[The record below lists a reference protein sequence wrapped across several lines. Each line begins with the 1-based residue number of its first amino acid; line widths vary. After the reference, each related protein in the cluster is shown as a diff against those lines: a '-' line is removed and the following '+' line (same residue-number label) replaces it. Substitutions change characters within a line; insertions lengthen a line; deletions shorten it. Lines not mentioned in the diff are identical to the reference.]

1 MVSEEN
7 KEVLT
12 MNEPKRLY
20 RVEQGAAVL
29 SGVCGGI
36 AEYLNLDPSLVRLV
50 WAALSLGSVGG
61 GVILYLVAAAILPRK
76 SDIYPGY

>member
-1 MVSEEN
+1 
-7 KEVLT
+7 

-61 GVILYLVAAAILPRK
+61 GVILYLVAAATLPRK
-76 SDIYPGY
+76 SYFSPVY

>member
-1 MVSEEN
+1 
-7 KEVLT
+7 

-50 WAALSLGSVGG
+50 WAALSLGSVEC
-61 GVILYLVAAAILPRK
+61 GVILYIIAPAILPRK